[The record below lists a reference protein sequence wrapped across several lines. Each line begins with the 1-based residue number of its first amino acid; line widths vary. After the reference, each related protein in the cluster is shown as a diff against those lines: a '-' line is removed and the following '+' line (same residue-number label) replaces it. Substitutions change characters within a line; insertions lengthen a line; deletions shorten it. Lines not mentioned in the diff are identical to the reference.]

1 MQAARVLPPVTI
13 TVPRKRRP
21 SLGPLTSQKLLQ
33 EPSLLDDGAA
43 SVLAERVRHFVP
55 RCVLRR
61 VVDCGPIDAAEIVR
75 LQGAVGFF
83 DISGFTKLGSDLAH
97 AQNETRRGSFKGE
110 GRVATALSASH
121 AEGAELLTTQLNG
134 MFTGVLG
141 VIRKHGG
148 DVIKFVGDAM
158 IVLWAPPLPRA
169 APAKGGSSRFAVKWG
184 SAPAP
189 LAAEELDALG
199 ARAVACALEC
209 VETMRNTNEKLG
221 IHIGLAMGDVMSVVC
236 GGFEG
241 RYEAFICG
249 PACDACYHAADDAKK
264 GEVIA
269 PRAMWER
276 LRRDGGEADDRETSA
291 ALVRI
296 VAFPELE
303 LAAPEADPAPTRA
316 LAEAASP
323 FLPDPVVATLDPRRG
338 GARSSVRR
346 LALIFMAVGGLQHA
360 EALDGDGEKPDAA
373 TNERRDVAFLKA
385 IQRALLGVQAAA
397 AAHGAILRQ
406 FVRDDKGFVAVLAV
420 GLPSKHAADHGDP
433 SCVALGICQDFRKR
447 VPVVSRA
454 TRVGV
459 TVGDCFC
466 GPVGATPEGQGGVKG
481 SPGGRQEFAIVGDAV
496 NLAARLMAK
505 ASPGEVRVEG
515 AVRDA
520 AARRGFAFERR
531 EAFTPKG
538 KDAPVENYA
547 LEPGDGP
554 SSRRGS
560 RGSRP
565 SISEARGLEPS
576 EEPALAFVDRG
587 GAAAAAARLCDAGEV
602 VDALVVAGG
611 AGQGKTALLEDVAN
625 RLREAGGL
633 ALYGSCR
640 EDDRRRPLSSVRGL
654 VAGAVRFLLYR
665 ERTPESATR
674 SLVPPR
680 TDFDAD
686 RELATTFS
694 SVDKLLP
701 HEGDAPLCSSPLSPE
716 QRNRRRRSYGDEPPD
731 LDRDA
736 PTFESRASL
745 AEASRDGGA
754 SSPPA
759 TAVPPL
765 ERASFRFDDSPTRL
779 PSPQRRALIDEA
791 VELVERTQRPR
802 RRGTVARRMHG
813 EGAVGIL
820 GAEEDK
826 RASRRERRRSWKLEE
841 QPWID
846 DAAPLERARALGAR
860 ARRRRRAD
868 AGPAPARHA
877 RRARPHGRRRVVLA
891 HRPLATKRTRA
902 FDALLRALNADG
914 GGRLAASPRTGRSKS
929 TRPSPSKRPKSRVAK
944 LLRGGQYRVHP
955 GGDDGE
961 APIATVEVALGPL
974 SFFALVEFLL
984 ERSSGNPFVAL
995 ELLHELLERRVA
1007 AVDGATGELRLSG
1020 GRASGAV
1027 GVPAAV
1033 AAAVSGAFD
1042 TLDSACQ
1049 AALRL
1054 AAALGHRADVAS
1066 FGDVSRELLRL
1077 KYVVADGNDVVFVS
1091 DLARSVLYH
1100 QMVTADRR
1108 KVHRQIVCWQTFR
1121 LVKNE
1126 SSPGLEGDVAFHALC
1141 SDQPLLAFH
1150 FCVLAFGDAVRDG
1163 RVDVALGFCDDC
1175 ALISENRALP
1185 AALCAFAQI
1194 GLMRARARVAGDY
1207 GGALDALDAVVEASD
1222 YAPPACAWTCFAP
1235 ASPAVRRRRRHGD
1248 LARARARAARA
1259 AVGAARG
1266 GPARRRALEAF
1277 TAEAS
1282 RGPGLSARRL
1292 GRAADALRR
1301 SLERAIARAD
1311 RDRAGCGARSRR
1323 SSRPRAR
1330 LDV

>member
-158 IVLWAPPLPRA
+158 IRA
-169 APAKGGSSRFAVKWG
+169 G
-184 SAPAP
+184 
-189 LAAEELDALG
+189 AARGEELDALG

-249 PACDACYHAADDAKK
+249 PACDACYQAADDAKK

-276 LRRDGGEADDRETSA
+276 LRLDGGEADDRETSA

-360 EALDGDGEKPDAA
+360 AALDGDGEKPDAA

-406 FVRDDKGFVAVLAV
+406 FVRDDK
-420 GLPSKHAADHGDP
+420 
-433 SCVALGICQDFRKR
+433 DFRKR

-459 TVGDCFC
+459 TVGNCFC
-466 GPVGATPEGQGGVKG
+466 GPVGATPEDQGGVKG

-505 ASPGEVRVEG
+505 ASPGE
-515 AVRDA
+515 
-520 AARRGFAFERR
+520 
-531 EAFTPKG
+531 
-538 KDAPVENYA
+538 DAPVENYA

-640 EDDRRRPLSSVRGL
+640 EDDRLRPLSSVRGL

-680 TDFDAD
+680 TDYDAD

-731 LDRDA
+731 LDREA

-745 AEASRDGGA
+745 AETSRDGG
-754 SSPPA
+754 
-759 TAVPPL
+759 
-765 ERASFRFDDSPTRL
+765 R
-779 PSPQRRALIDEA
+779 RRALIDEA

-802 RRGTVARRMHG
+802 RRAPSRRMHG

-846 DAAPLERARALGAR
+846 DAAPLEPRLQLATLVELGHVRARDAVRLFDILEVDEEGADNDGDP
-860 ARRRRRAD
+860 ARRGAAAAGSRSRA
-868 AGPAPARHA
+868 AGAA
-877 RRARPHGRRRVVLA
+877 RVVLA

-929 TRPSPSKRPKSRVAK
+929 TRPSPSKRPKSGVTK

-974 SFFALVEFLL
+974 SFVEMRQLVGVAAAEGWRAFVDVQFALVEFLL

-1020 GRASGAV
+1020 DASGAV
-1027 GVPAAV
+1027 GVPSAV

-1054 AAALGHRADVAS
+1054 AAALGHRADVACLAYLFDYFFPEDADVREREQRSALTFEASRSS

-1126 SSPGLEGDVAFHALC
+1126 SSPATSRSSRSTFA
-1141 SDQPLLAFH
+1141 SSRSATPS
-1150 FCVLAFGDAVRDG
+1150 RDG

-1175 ALISENRALP
+1175 ALISENHALP

-1194 GLMRARARVAGDY
+1194 GLMRAAARVAAGTTAAHWTPWTRSSRRRTTRRRPAP
-1207 GGALDALDAVVEASD
+1207 GRAS
-1222 YAPPACAWTCFAP
+1222 
-1235 ASPAVRRRRRHGD
+1235 RRRRRPCG
-1248 LARARARAARA
+1248 AGGATAIWPGRAACRA
-1259 AVGAARG
+1259 AVGGAAA
-1266 GPARRRALEAF
+1266 GPRDAALEAF

-1282 RGPGLSARRL
+1282 RG
-1292 GRAADALRR
+1292 RA
-1301 SLERAIARAD
+1301 
-1311 RDRAGCGARSRR
+1311 
-1323 SSRPRAR
+1323 
-1330 LDV
+1330 

>member
-43 SVLAERVRHFVP
+43 SVLAKRVRHFVP

-158 IVLWAPPLPRA
+158 I
-169 APAKGGSSRFAVKWG
+169 
-184 SAPAP
+184 
-189 LAAEELDALG
+189 
-199 ARAVACALEC
+199 
-209 VETMRNTNEKLG
+209 TMRNTNEKLG

-249 PACDACYHAADDAKK
+249 PACDACYAADDAKK

-303 LAAPEADPAPTRA
+303 LAAPEADPRA
-316 LAEAASP
+316 GVREA
-323 FLPDPVVATLDPRRG
+323 VAVPAGPRRRDARPRRG

-346 LALIFMAVGGLQHA
+346 LALIFMAVGGLQHGRSA
-360 EALDGDGEKPDAA
+360 ATAKPDAA

-406 FVRDDKGFVAVLAV
+406 FVRDDKGFVAGLAV

-466 GPVGATPEGQGGVKG
+466 GPVGATPE
-481 SPGGRQEFAIVGDAV
+481 
-496 NLAARLMAK
+496 AARP
-505 ASPGEVRVEG
+505 SP
-515 AVRDA
+515 
-520 AARRGFAFERR
+520 RRGA
-531 EAFTPKG
+531 
-538 KDAPVENYA
+538 
-547 LEPGDGP
+547 
-554 SSRRGS
+554 SSRRRS
-560 RGSRP
+560 RRRRR
-565 SISEARGLEPS
+565 RG
-576 EEPALAFVDRG
+576 
-587 GAAAAAARLCDAGEV
+587 AAAAARLCDAGEV

-731 LDRDA
+731 LDREA

-802 RRGTVARRMHG
+802 RRTLRA
-813 EGAVGIL
+813 ETAGA
-820 GAEEDK
+820 A
-826 RASRRERRRSWKLEE
+826 
-841 QPWID
+841 
-846 DAAPLERARALGAR
+846 
-860 ARRRRRAD
+860 
-868 AGPAPARHA
+868 
-877 RRARPHGRRRVVLA
+877 RVVLA

-914 GGRLAASPRTGRSKS
+914 GGRLAASPRTGRS
-929 TRPSPSKRPKSRVAK
+929 SRGRRRASGPRAGSR

-974 SFFALVEFLL
+974 SFVEMRQLVGVAAEGWRAFVDVQFALVEFLL

-995 ELLHELLERRVA
+995 ELLHELLGRRVA

-1020 GRASGAV
+1020 DASGAV
-1027 GVPAAV
+1027 GVPSAV

-1054 AAALGHRADVAS
+1054 AAALGHRADVACLAYLFDYFFPEDGTS
-1066 FGDVSRELLRL
+1066 GSESSGRADLRGVAELVRRRL
-1077 KYVVADGNDVVFVS
+1077 PRAAAFK
-1091 DLARSVLYH
+1091 
-1100 QMVTADRR
+1100 MVTADRR

-1175 ALISENRALP
+1175 ALISENHALP

-1194 GLMRARARVAGDY
+1194 GLMR
-1207 GGALDALDAVVEASD
+1207 GGAAAGTTA
-1222 YAPPACAWTCFAP
+1222 AHWTP
-1235 ASPAVRRRRRHGD
+1235 WTRS
-1248 LARARARAARA
+1248 ARAACRCRP
-1259 AVGAARG
+1259 AARG
-1266 GPARRRALEAF
+1266 GRDDAALEAF

-1282 RGPGLSARRL
+1282 RG
-1292 GRAADALRR
+1292 RA
-1301 SLERAIARAD
+1301 
-1311 RDRAGCGARSRR
+1311 
-1323 SSRPRAR
+1323 
-1330 LDV
+1330 

>member
-75 LQGAVGFF
+75 LQGAVGFSTSRASRSSAA
-83 DISGFTKLGSDLAH
+83 ISRAERDAPRQL
-97 AQNETRRGSFKGE
+97 QGE

-189 LAAEELDALG
+189 LAAEELDAL
-199 ARAVACALEC
+199 ARVACAPNA
-209 VETMRNTNEKLG
+209 T
-221 IHIGLAMGDVMSVVC
+221 
-236 GGFEG
+236 
-241 RYEAFICG
+241 
-249 PACDACYHAADDAKK
+249 
-264 GEVIA
+264 
-269 PRAMWER
+269 
-276 LRRDGGEADDRETSA
+276 RRRST
-291 ALVRI
+291 
-296 VAFPELE
+296 
-303 LAAPEADPAPTRA
+303 
-316 LAEAASP
+316 
-323 FLPDPVVATLDPRRG
+323 AT
-338 GARSSVRR
+338 A
-346 LALIFMAVGGLQHA
+346 
-360 EALDGDGEKPDAA
+360 KPDAA

-406 FVRDDKGFVAVLAV
+406 FVRDDKGFVAVLAA

-466 GPVGATPEGQGGVKG
+466 GPVGATPE
-481 SPGGRQEFAIVGDAV
+481 
-496 NLAARLMAK
+496 
-505 ASPGEVRVEG
+505 
-515 AVRDA
+515 
-520 AARRGFAFERR
+520 
-531 EAFTPKG
+531 
-538 KDAPVENYA
+538 
-547 LEPGDGP
+547 
-554 SSRRGS
+554 
-560 RGSRP
+560 
-565 SISEARGLEPS
+565 
-576 EEPALAFVDRG
+576 
-587 GAAAAAARLCDAGEV
+587 AAAAA
-602 VDALVVAGG
+602 
-611 AGQGKTALLEDVAN
+611 
-625 RLREAGGL
+625 
-633 ALYGSCR
+633 
-640 EDDRRRPLSSVRGL
+640 
-654 VAGAVRFLLYR
+654 
-665 ERTPESATR
+665 
-674 SLVPPR
+674 
-680 TDFDAD
+680 
-686 RELATTFS
+686 
-694 SVDKLLP
+694 
-701 HEGDAPLCSSPLSPE
+701 
-716 QRNRRRRSYGDEPPD
+716 
-731 LDRDA
+731 
-736 PTFESRASL
+736 
-745 AEASRDGGA
+745 
-754 SSPPA
+754 
-759 TAVPPL
+759 
-765 ERASFRFDDSPTRL
+765 
-779 PSPQRRALIDEA
+779 
-791 VELVERTQRPR
+791 
-802 RRGTVARRMHG
+802 GTVARRMHG

-846 DAAPLERARALGAR
+846 DAAPLEPRVAPRGAAAAPPPPRRRWPSSSSPRSSSSATSPSWSSCWSGAR
-860 ARRRRRAD
+860 
-868 AGPAPARHA
+868 
-877 RRARPHGRRRVVLA
+877 
-891 HRPLATKRTRA
+891 
-902 FDALLRALNADG
+902 
-914 GGRLAASPRTGRSKS
+914 
-929 TRPSPSKRPKSRVAK
+929 
-944 LLRGGQYRVHP
+944 
-955 GGDDGE
+955 E
-961 APIATVEVALGPL
+961 
-974 SFFALVEFLL
+974 
-984 ERSSGNPFVAL
+984 PFVAL

-1020 GRASGAV
+1020 DASGAV

-1054 AAALGHRADVAS
+1054 AAALGHRADVACLAYLFDYFFPEDADVREREQRSALTFEASRSS

-1175 ALISENRALP
+1175 ALISENHALP

-1194 GLMRARARVAGDY
+1194 GLMRAR
-1207 GGALDALDAVVEASD
+1207 ASD

-1248 LARARARAARA
+1248 LARARARAVALPSAAPRRA
-1259 AVGAARG
+1259 SDDA
-1266 GPARRRALEAF
+1266 ALEAF
-1277 TAEAS
+1277 TAGVA
-1282 RGPGLSARRL
+1282 GPGLSARRL

-1301 SLERAIARAD
+1301 SLERAIARTATAGL
-1311 RDRAGCGARSRR
+1311 RRAFAPLVAPAR
-1323 SSRPRAR
+1323 
-1330 LDV
+1330 